1 MTSPTFEVSGSVV
14 AFATDG
20 TATSFSVVPEA
31 LTFEVVNV
39 AGYTVAVTALDELS
53 DVNTSGVSNGDA
65 LVYDSGTW
73 VPGTV
78 AGSGGTASVV
88 LAGDVV
94 GTAVAGTVTT
104 DIAPSGVTA
113 GTYGSPGTAVVLTV
127 GADGRITSIAGT
139 AISGGGSSLPD
150 PTGNE
155 GAVLV
160 VDTGAWAPARSFTSP
175 DGKTHVI
182 ADDTTGYVEWVDGD
196 LYSSASADSTGAEVL
211 ATDGTATA
219 QVRANQDGTVE
230 INATGAVTVTPGD
243 GFHVVGSVGETVL
256 SGDDYLMS
264 TASDTDVQAPGAT
277 FARARG
283 SVGSESAVTN
293 GDILAYPLYAQGH
306 DGTSLVLAG
315 QITAEVDGTVATGK
329 VPTLL
334 RLSTADAD
342 GVLTDRLVLNPD
354 NTTELNGTLLDLDTS
369 GASTGD
375 VATWDGTKIVL
386 DTPTGG
392 GGGGGGGLVLIDSGT
407 FSGSSGFNVDGVFDS
422 TYDDYLVVLVT
433 NGSTDIQLGF
443 RLRASGTDSSSNY
456 SGARLFAYGTTAG
469 VQVNNLGSDEWQINN
484 VGLSGPPGVA
494 RLDLYGPAVAAPSAM
509 LGVSGGYFSST
520 GTITTHL
527 NGSHDVSTA
536 YDGFAVRP
544 DAGTITGRWAVYG
557 YAK

>member
-14 AFATDG
+14 AFTDSG
-20 TATSFSVVPEA
+20 TATTFSVTPEA
-31 LTFEVVNV
+31 VTFDVVNV

-73 VPGTV
+73 VAGTV

-113 GTYGSPGTAVVLTV
+113 GTYGASGTAVVLTV

-150 PTGNE
+150 PTGNG
-155 GAVLV
+155 GAVLG
-160 VDTGAWAPARSFTSP
+160 TNGTATSWERSFTSP
-175 DGKTHVI
+175 DGKSTV
-182 ADDTTGYVEWVDGD
+182 TTYDGYAFVDVQDGD
-196 LYSSASADSTGAEVL
+196 LYSSASADSTGAEVY

-219 QVRANQDGTVE
+219 QVRANIDGTVE
-230 INATGAVTVTPGD
+230 IVASGAATLNGSALVTGARTISTTAP
-243 GFHVVGSVGETVL
+243 L
-256 SGDDYLMS
+256 SGGGDLSANRTLTIADATTSVKGAVQLTDS
-264 TASDTDVQAPGAT
+264 TSSTSTTTAATPNSVKSAYDLANGAVPKSL
-277 FARARG
+277 ADAK
-283 SVGSESAVTN
+283 
-293 GDILAYPLYAQGH
+293 GDLFVA
-306 DGTSLVLAG
+306 
-315 QITAEVDGTVATGK
+315 TADNTVA
-329 VPTLL
+329 
-334 RLSTADAD
+334 RLAVGANDYVLTAD
-342 GVLTDRLVLNPD
+342 
-354 NTTELNGTLLDLDTS
+354 S
-369 GASTGD
+369 SQSTG
-375 VATWDGTKIVL
+375 VKWAAAS
-386 DTPTGG
+386 
-392 GGGGGGGLVLIDSGT
+392 GGGGGGLVLIDSGT

-484 VGLSGPPGVA
+484 LGLSGPPGVA

-544 DAGTITGRWAVYG
+544 DTGTITGRWAVYG

>member
-14 AFATDG
+14 AFTDSG
-20 TATSFSVVPEA
+20 TATTFSVTPEA
-31 LTFEVVNV
+31 VTFNVVNV
-39 AGYTVAVTALDELS
+39 AGYTVAVTELDQLS
-53 DVNTSGVSNGDA
+53 DVNTSGVANGDV
-65 LVYDSGTW
+65 LLYDSGTW
-73 VPGTV
+73 VAGT
-78 AGSGGTASVV
+78 ATGSGGTASIV

-113 GTYGSPGTAVVLTV
+113 GTYGASGTAVVLTV

-150 PTGNE
+150 PTGNG
-155 GAVLV
+155 GAVLG
-160 VDTGAWAPARSFTSP
+160 TNGTATSWERSFTSP
-175 DGKTHVI
+175 DGKSTV
-182 ADDTTGYVEWVDGD
+182 TTYDGYAFVDVQDGD
-196 LYSSASADSTGAEVL
+196 LYSSASADSTGAEVY

-219 QVRANQDGTVE
+219 QVRANIDGTVE
-230 INATGAVTVTPGD
+230 INATGPVTVTAADGTLFAADDAETKIEPGITTVGVSSDLDYIAPRPQETVRTRGTSGAPSAVQDGDVLAYALDSMGFDGTDYIASAAVTV
-243 GFHVVGSVGETVL
+243 
-256 SGDDYLMS
+256 
-264 TASDTDVQAPGAT
+264 
-277 FARARG
+277 
-283 SVGSESAVTN
+283 
-293 GDILAYPLYAQGH
+293 
-306 DGTSLVLAG
+306 
-315 QITAEVDGTVATGK
+315 EVDGTVDTGK
-329 VPTLL
+329 VPALL

-354 NTTELNGTLLDLDTS
+354 GTSELNGTLLDLDTS
-369 GASTGD
+369 AASTGD
-375 VATWDGTKIVL
+375 VATWDGTKVVL
-386 DTPTGG
+386 DTPT

>member
-14 AFATDG
+14 AFTDSG
-20 TATSFSVVPEA
+20 TATTFSVTPEA
-31 LTFEVVNV
+31 VTFDVVNV

-73 VPGTV
+73 VAGTV

-113 GTYGSPGTAVVLTV
+113 GTYGASGTAVVLTV

-150 PTGNE
+150 PTGNG
-155 GAVLV
+155 GAVLG
-160 VDTGAWAPARSFTSP
+160 TNGTATSWERSFTSP
-175 DGKTHVI
+175 DGETVI
-182 ADDTTGYVEWVDGD
+182 STYDGGGGLDWDGAGGAYAYADVDSVEGAFITAGDGV
-196 LYSSASADSTGAEVL
+196 SESATVKAKSDGTIALVSTGAATLNGSALVTGARTISTTAPLSGGGDLSANRTLTIADATTSVKGAVQLTDSTSSTSTTTAATPNSVKSAYDL
-211 ATDGTATA
+211 ANGAVPKSLADAKGDLFVATA
-219 QVRANQDGTVE
+219 DN
-230 INATGAVTVTPGD
+230 
-243 GFHVVGSVGETVL
+243 
-256 SGDDYLMS
+256 
-264 TASDTDVQAPGAT
+264 
-277 FARARG
+277 
-283 SVGSESAVTN
+283 
-293 GDILAYPLYAQGH
+293 
-306 DGTSLVLAG
+306 
-315 QITAEVDGTVATGK
+315 TVA
-329 VPTLL
+329 
-334 RLSTADAD
+334 RLAVGANDYVLTAD
-342 GVLTDRLVLNPD
+342 
-354 NTTELNGTLLDLDTS
+354 S
-369 GASTGD
+369 SQSTG
-375 VATWDGTKIVL
+375 VKWAAAS
-386 DTPTGG
+386 
-392 GGGGGGGLVLIDSGT
+392 GGGGGGLVLIDSGT